1 MFLRIGPSR
10 IFCNCTLCSQQSCFN
25 ILTIG
30 LKNIERSYLLIQNP
44 FYLIGHHGMW
54 ARVIGEILA
63 ASTHV
68 PNRVP
73 QTGALKS
80 NSPERGFE
88 TKKKFYGQL
97 SVGNAVYDGLPEGPP
112 CPLKSLRSSIIKYL
126 LSLYNP
132 AFPTPSL
139 RRISNDNDSGE
150 SNVPERHFGEC
161 C

>member
-1 MFLRIGPSR
+1 
-10 IFCNCTLCSQQSCFN
+10 
-25 ILTIG
+25 
-30 LKNIERSYLLIQNP
+30 
-44 FYLIGHHGMW
+44 MW
-54 ARVIGEILA
+54 SRVIGEILA

-80 NSPERGFE
+80 NSPERGSE
-88 TKKKFYGQL
+88 TKKKKKL
-97 SVGNAVYDGLPEGPP
+97 LWSIKCRKCTVYDGLSEGATMP
-112 CPLKSLRSSIIKYL
+112 IKVLEKFQIKCL

-132 AFPTPSL
+132 AFPTPLL
-139 RRISNDNDSGE
+139 RRISKDSDSGE